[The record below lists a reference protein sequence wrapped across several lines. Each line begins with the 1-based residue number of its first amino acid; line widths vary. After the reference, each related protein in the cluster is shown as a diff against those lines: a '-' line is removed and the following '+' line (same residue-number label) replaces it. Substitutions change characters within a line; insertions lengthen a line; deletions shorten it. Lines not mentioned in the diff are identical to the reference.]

1 MCFVPH
7 IRYAA
12 VAKATVNPTSQTLNS
27 EPHIRYAAVAKAR
40 DQLDLR
46 ALDMT
51 IASQGKSESLPLHE
65 LGVDFGPLFRCV
77 QVQDLGF
84 RV

>member
-1 MCFVPH
+1 MRRLCLR
-7 IRYAA
+7 I
-12 VAKATVNPTSQTLNS
+12 AKLVMFQMLRSPACPEDGSGRS
-27 EPHIRYAAVAKAR
+27 RMGARYAAVAKAR

-51 IASQGKSESLPLHE
+51 IASQGKGESLPLHE

-77 QVQDLGF
+77 QV
-84 RV
+84 